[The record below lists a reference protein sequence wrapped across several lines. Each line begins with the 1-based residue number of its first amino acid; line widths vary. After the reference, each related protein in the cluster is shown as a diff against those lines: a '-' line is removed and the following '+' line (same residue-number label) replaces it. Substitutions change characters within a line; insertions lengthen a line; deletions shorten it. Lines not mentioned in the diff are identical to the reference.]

1 MKKLLLTLIVL
12 SAVVA
17 IGIKAGVIQIDHPID
32 A

>member
-1 MKKLLLTLIVL
+1 MKKLLLTRFVL

-17 IGIKAGVIQIDHPID
+17 IGLTAGVIQIDHPID